1 MKNKSSF
8 KVKKA
13 GVKDAG
19 YIHGMVKKYSREV
32 DLVIRNLPEIYGR
45 IRDYF
50 IIEGK
55 SRPVG
60 FIALRIYWEDLA
72 EIRSFV
78 VDKNY
83 RGLGL
88 GNRLFN
94 AAMREAR
101 GMGIKKVFV
110 LTGIPDYFLGKGF
123 KIISKKKLPH
133 KIWED
138 CLNCPKFPD
147 CDETA
152 LITRLKQK

>member
-1 MKNKSSF
+1 MKNKGSF
-8 KVKKA
+8 KVRKA
-13 GVKDAG
+13 GVNDAG
-19 YIHGMVKKYSREV
+19 YIHGMIKKYSGEA
-32 DLVIRNLPEIYGR
+32 DLLIRNLTEIYGR

-50 IIEGK
+50 ILEGK
-55 SRPVG
+55 GGRAG
-60 FIALRIYWEDLA
+60 FIALHIYWEDLA

-78 VDKNY
+78 VDKNH
-83 RGLGL
+83 RGAGLG
-88 GNRLFN
+88 GRLFN

-101 GMGIKKVFV
+101 RMGIKRVFV

-138 CLNCPKFPD
+138 CINCPKFPD

-152 LITRLKQK
+152 LITKLKQK